1 MIKNLNKKNNH
12 DLLHQ
17 FQWIH
22 PLQKTKLIQATVNT
36 ANNRLIKQPKLINP
50 LYFCLTLFLNRKPK
64 IKISKNSIAA
74 FKVRPNIPLGTKNH
88 LHKSSLTFFYNTF
101 ITSLLPVFNT
111 QKYNNNYAHA
121 STTRINPSSY
131 ESTTFAR
138 NTHHYIIL
146 LSYGWK
152 DINNPIMN
160 SGEYLLSYP
169 FLDGAHVQWLIKSP
183 VNYLP
188 FYCSDK

>member
-1 MIKNLNKKNNH
+1 MIKYLNKKNNH

-22 PLQKTKLIQATVNT
+22 PSQKTKLIQATVST

-64 IKISKNSIAA
+64 VKISKKSIAA
-74 FKVRPNIPLGTKNH
+74 FKVRPNIPLGTQNH
-88 LHKSSLTFFYNTF
+88 LHQSSLTLFYTTF
-101 ITSLLPVFNT
+101 MTSLLPVFNT
-111 QKYNNNYAHA
+111 KNNNHAHA
-121 STTRINPSSY
+121 NTNGIAPSPSASTS
-131 ESTTFAR
+131 FAK
-138 NTHHYIIL
+138 NHKTYVIL

-152 DINNPIMN
+152 DINNPILN

-169 FLDGAHVQWLIKSP
+169 FLDGAHVQWLFKSP

-188 FYCSDK
+188 FYYFK